1 MENKANDKIL
11 LAMQIVNYVISS
23 NSSQSYTDILGILAL
38 LWEER
43 NKYEETGDTSVL
55 ETYKVYFKQLE
66 DILSNAM
73 KEINKY
79 DN

>member
-1 MENKANDKIL
+1 MDNKANDKIL
-11 LAMQIVNYVISS
+11 LAMQVVNYIVS
-23 NSSQSYTDILGILAL
+23 NDRNLSYTNILGILGV

-43 NKYEETGDTSVL
+43 SKYEETGDTSVL

-66 DILSNAM
+66 EILSNAM